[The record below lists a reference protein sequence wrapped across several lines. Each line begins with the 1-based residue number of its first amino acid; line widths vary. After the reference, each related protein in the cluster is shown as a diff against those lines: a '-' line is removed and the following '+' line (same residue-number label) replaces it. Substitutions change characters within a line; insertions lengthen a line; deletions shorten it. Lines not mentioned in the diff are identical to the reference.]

1 MGDARQVL
9 VQARHEGEAVYQRV
23 VSLGGEVLEEL
34 RLRPVNEGLLR
45 ELTRL
50 RGGLWEPTAADLLDA
65 PSPPAYRLRSLAK
78 PLLALAV
85 LLLLL
90 DVALRRLDWG
100 RWWSDVRAP
109 RDGHVRAQNA
119 AMAAAA
125 SDVRTSPD

>member
-65 PSPPAYRLRSLAK
+65 PAPPAYRLRSLAK